1 MKSCDLIYIDLSL
14 IVACVS
20 VDSCS
25 GWDRRKH
32 CLWPVNY
39 SWYRLGACTSNRQ
52 ERSVGIQTLGTGYCH
67 VTHVLTC
74 TLPYETI
81 VNC

>member
-25 GWDRRKH
+25 GWDRRKQ

-67 VTHVLTC
+67 VTPLRY
-74 TLPYETI
+74 LMKLS
-81 VNC
+81 